1 MSRPVAVSAP
11 GKLFPPARRRSAG
24 RPRRSTAARAM
35 MGTVLP
41 IKSAVQGVPRG
52 PFNLQVFLE
61 SAGVARTIRK
71 YARSA
76 VIFSQGDPAT
86 DVFYIQ
92 QGSVKLSVLSRTGK
106 EAVVA
111 VLGQGDFFGEGCL
124 AGQPRRISTASAMGA
139 SKVLVV
145 EKPQMLELLHT
156 QTALAERFLAHML
169 ARNIRVE
176 EDLVDQLFNSS
187 EKRLA
192 RVLLLLSR
200 YGKADQPLRIPKMPQ
215 ETLAEIVG
223 TTRSRVNFFM
233 NKFRKLGF
241 IEYNGEIKV
250 NSSLLTVVLHD

>member
-1 MSRPVAVSAP
+1 MPPKRAAAVALA
-11 GKLFPPARRRSAG
+11 LPPFDLHA
-24 RPRRSTAARAM
+24 
-35 MGTVLP
+35 
-41 IKSAVQGVPRG
+41 
-52 PFNLQVFLE
+52 FLD

-76 VIFSQGDPAT
+76 VIFSQGDPAN

-92 QGSVKLSVLSRTGK
+92 NGSVKLSVLSRTGK

-111 VLGQGDFFGEGCL
+111 VLSYGDFFGEGCL
-124 AGQPRRISTASAMGA
+124 ASQPRRIATASAMAA
-139 SKVLVV
+139 STVLVV
-145 EKPQMLELLHT
+145 EKPQMLEMLHT
-156 QTALAERFLAHML
+156 QPALAERFLAHML

-192 RVLLLLSR
+192 RVLLLLAR
-200 YGKADQPLRIPKMPQ
+200 YGKADQPLRIPTMSQ

-233 NKFRKLGF
+233 NKFRDLGF
-241 IEYNGEIKV
+241 IEYNGDIKV